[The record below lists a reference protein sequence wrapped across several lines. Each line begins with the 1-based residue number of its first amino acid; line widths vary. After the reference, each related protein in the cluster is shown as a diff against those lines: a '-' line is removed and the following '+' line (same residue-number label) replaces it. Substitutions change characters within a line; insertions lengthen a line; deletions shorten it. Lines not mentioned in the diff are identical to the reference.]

1 MIIQALTLYSV
12 ILLLYSPAYAGED
25 ALINAVKFANQ
36 SMTEIPQSLTE
47 SCSQQSLERAC
58 PQVLQKSFQEI
69 YRKGTAGTINA
80 IISDGHLKNPRSV
93 CSSSAEFVQKV
104 DTQQL
109 NLQLQKN
116 FPENPQLFEFT
127 QNCSLGADQFISQE
141 FRKADL
147 NLAQAYMAYD
157 FNIKSE
163 AIKQAMKDLLDS
175 NAQISLMMPG
185 PKPKCSEFLFGK
197 VKDHCLELNQCQSPA
212 GKEHFLKVKTEEV
225 EMALNG
231 HQVLQKEYNKLMDGT
246 GKLSSEN
253 RKKARV
259 IEEDMERIKDL
270 NPLLKGEKFKKL
282 LKVKSS
288 QKEIQEA
295 LKGQLQIS
303 QNEINKKL
311 KEFNGAYQCL
321 NGTRQDCD
329 NFDRVIRQAK
339 YQNNGT
345 MYLKAKELSFTS
357 TLHQCTETVKEAR
370 DDADV
375 VLNDAG
381 INLALTLTP
390 YAIVNGV
397 KLAATLARTASIT
410 SKVARAE
417 NITAKTGLAANLGYG
432 GYYNLQEFD
441 QCQQEIKEFGK
452 LGNGQSKMSCENMD
466 RILVNNSNNARCITQ
481 ALISAA
487 LMTPMAAESLRL
499 ARHLPKVTIP
509 HSEITALTSKIRSG
523 QSLTKSEEL
532 LLLNKLKEKNPLEK
546 LLVEGVS
553 PADKTFATQTLDK
566 LFLQQDVSPQDL
578 IKLSK
583 LVKERNPPL
592 LIITRQ
598 DNVDDIMNSGKIW
611 GSTEGSVYA
620 AARPAE
626 TKWDKV
632 KTGVFGDKEGTFIF
646 TPEAAGLFKPHEIT
660 GLYSG
665 LKNAAGQY
673 KGPFGDIVIE
683 SSKKTIIDGRPYIVI
698 TKARRA
704 GAAGE
709 ELHSG
714 QKSAQAAARLAG
726 RRIALDPLVTSATAI
741 TSIQAASVFTGVT
754 VSDILLELFEEPA
767 PKP

>member
-1 MIIQALTLYSV
+1 MIIQTLRLFTA
-12 ILLLYSPAYAGED
+12 IFLLQSPAFGGDE
-25 ALINAVKFANQ
+25 ALIQAVKFANQ
-36 SMTEIPQSLTE
+36 SMREIPQQLSE
-47 SCSQQSLERAC
+47 SCSEQSLERAC

-93 CSSSAEFVQKV
+93 CSSSAAYVQKV
-104 DTQQL
+104 DIQKL
-109 NLQLQKN
+109 NHQLQKN

-127 QNCSLGADQFISQE
+127 QNCSRGADQFISRE
-141 FRKADL
+141 FSKTDL
-147 NLAQAYMAYD
+147 NMAQAYMAYD

-175 NAQISLMMPG
+175 NAQISLIIPG
-185 PKPKCSEFLFGK
+185 PKPNCNEFLFGK

-212 GKEHFLKVKTEEV
+212 SKEHFLKVKTEEV
-225 EMALNG
+225 EMALKA
-231 HQVLQKEYNKLMDGT
+231 HQLLQKEYNKLMDGT
-246 GKLSSEN
+246 GKLSSLN
-253 RKKARV
+253 RQEARV
-259 IEEDMERIKDL
+259 IEEDMERIKEL
-270 NPLLKGEKFKKL
+270 SPLLKGEKFKKL

-288 QKEIQEA
+288 QKEIQDA
-295 LKGQLQIS
+295 VKGQLQIS

-311 KEFNGAYQCL
+311 KEFNGAYSCL

-329 NFDRVIRQAK
+329 NFDHVIKQAQ
-339 YQNNGT
+339 YQNRGT
-345 MYLKAKELSFTS
+345 IYPNAKELAFTS
-357 TLHQCTETVKEAR
+357 TLHQCTESVKEAR
-370 DDADV
+370 NDADV
-375 VLNDAG
+375 ILNDAG

-410 SKVARAE
+410 SKVTRAE
-417 NITAKTGLAANLGYG
+417 NLTAKTGLAANIGYG
-432 GYYNLQEFD
+432 GYYNLKEFD

-452 LGNGQSKMSCENMD
+452 LGAGQHKMSCENMD

-499 ARHLPKVTIP
+499 ARHLPKVTLP
-509 HSEITALTSKIRSG
+509 HSEINALTSKIRSG
-523 QSLTKSEEL
+523 QSLSKSEEL

-546 LLVEGVS
+546 LLVKGVS
-553 PADKTFATQTLDK
+553 PADKSFATQTLDK
-566 LFLQQDVSPQDL
+566 LFLKQDVSPQDL

-583 LVKERNPPL
+583 LIKERNPPL

-709 ELHSG
+709 DLHSG
-714 QKSAQAAARLAG
+714 QNSAQAAARLAG
-726 RRIALDPLVTSATAI
+726 RRIGLDPLVTGTTAI
-741 TSIQAASVFTGVT
+741 TSIQAASVFTGVS
-754 VSDILLELFEEPA
+754 VSDILLELFSDP
-767 PKP
+767 PTQP